1 MSLRT
6 RRAVIGLT
14 AAALLLAAC
23 TAASPSPSAS
33 NAASTGA
40 VPSVA
45 ASAAGTP
52 VASVPTDELAFAGK
66 LLACVDIPYPPQEFF
81 DASGNPTGSDV
92 DIADEIGHRLGLTPE
107 IVNSFF
113 DTINEALNAGK
124 CDIVVSAQNI
134 NADRLKVVDMI
145 PYFQAGQA
153 FVVAKG
159 NPAGIKTELDL
170 CGKKVGAEQGTTEV
184 DYVNGTGDYANSGLD
199 QKCAAASK
207 PAVILTQYSKD
218 SDALLALTAG
228 QVESYF
234 ADSPTAGYYTV
245 QQPTQFELSGVT
257 VEVVPEGI
265 SIPFAKKGLSAAV
278 AAALKSMMEDGTYA
292 SILDKYGLKSYG
304 VDESTVT
311 VQTTHPN
318 GT

>member
-1 MSLRT
+1 MSPLT
-6 RRAVIGLT
+6 RRAGIGLT
-14 AAALLLAAC
+14 AATLLLAAC

-33 NAASTGA
+33 NATSTGA
-40 VPSVA
+40 SPSAA
-45 ASAAGTP
+45 ASAAATP
-52 VASVPTDELAFAGK
+52 VASVPTDQLSFPGK
-66 LLACVDIPYPPQEFF
+66 LLACIDIPYPPQEFF

-92 DIADEIGHRLGLTPE
+92 DIAMEIGNRLGLAPE

-170 CGKKVGAEQGTTEV
+170 CGKKVAAEQGTTEV
-184 DYVNGTGDYANSGLD
+184 DYVNGTGDYAGKGLD